1 MAKTPRS
8 HISDRTSLKPITKHF
23 RQRPIPNSSVDR
35 VRRGIPQISVENA
48 TMPLITQLFRKRMN
62 TCRRVTMLPFF
73 LWRVDARQ
81 TYNTQPRLSSDGHR
95 DHFFVSTPHPQL
107 SGCQTSVHAQFNIVG
122 RLTDFDLESATPE
135 NHQAAVLRTRLSQLS
150 IDVRNFPDL
159 SQFIEAMSLKGYG
172 RRFGAF
178 TPLA

>member
-62 TCRRVTMLPFF
+62 TCRRVNMLPFF
-73 LWRVDARQ
+73 L
-81 TYNTQPRLSSDGHR
+81 
-95 DHFFVSTPHPQL
+95 L
-107 SGCQTSVHAQFNIVG
+107 SGGG
-122 RLTDFDLESATPE
+122 RKTDQHPPPPPPPRPHLCE
-135 NHQAAVLRTRLSQLS
+135 
-150 IDVRNFPDL
+150 
-159 SQFIEAMSLKGYG
+159 
-172 RRFGAF
+172 GA
-178 TPLA
+178 